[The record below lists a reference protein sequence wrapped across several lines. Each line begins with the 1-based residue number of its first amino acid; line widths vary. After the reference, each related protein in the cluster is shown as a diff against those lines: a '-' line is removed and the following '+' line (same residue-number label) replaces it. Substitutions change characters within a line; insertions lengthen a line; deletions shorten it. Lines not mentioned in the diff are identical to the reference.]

1 MAFRKITVENK
12 TYIGPLQM
20 YGPIINPISVPDS
33 IVIELVRKGYTV
45 NEKLKNGSRVRLN
58 SYNVKNPTA
67 AVSHPTTSTP
77 VQAKPA
83 VKPTIQS
90 TPVVTTTPVVEKV
103 VVEEPTIIDD
113 GVRDYGTPV
122 SEINVVPVAAPVSP
136 KIIEAPPTP
145 EESGVS
151 IMTVQDVKTEETPV
165 EPEPY
170 NMPEDVLVDVSNA
183 VDESAAEELTES
195 EEPIT
200 DSNNQ
205 ARKNKKKKRR

>member
-1 MAFRKITVENK
+1 MASRKITVENK

-45 NEKLKNGSRVRLN
+45 NEKLKNGSRIRLN

-67 AVSHPTTSTP
+67 AVTQPATSTP
-77 VQAKPA
+77 VQAKP
-83 VKPTIQS
+83 VVEPTVQT
-90 TPVVTTTPVVEKV
+90 TPVITTTPVVEKV
-103 VVEEPTIIDD
+103 VVEEPTVIDD
-113 GVRDYGTPV
+113 GIRDYGEPV
-122 SEINVVPVAAPVSP
+122 SEINVVPVSAPVSP
-136 KIIEAPPTP
+136 KIIEVPPTP

-165 EPEPY
+165 EPY
-170 NMPEDVLVDVSNA
+170 IMPEAVLIDA
-183 VDESAAEELTES
+183 YLGEDESVAEAPTES
-195 EEPIT
+195 EEPTT

>member
-122 SEINVVPVAAPVSP
+122 SEINVVPVAAPVYP

-170 NMPEDVLVDVSNA
+170 DMPEDVLVDVSNA
-183 VDESAAEELTES
+183 VDESAAEALAES
-195 EEPIT
+195 EEPTT